1 MKLGAL
7 YLTLLTCSL
16 VLTTSLLQ
24 GCVGVF
30 AAGAAGGAAS
40 LVSDPRTAGTMI
52 EDNAIEFRLASQ
64 IQNDKELADRSNVNV
79 TSYNGILLL
88 TGETPT
94 EDLRKR
100 ITQYAKND
108 SKIREVHD
116 ELTIQESLPLRAR
129 NYDSWLTTKVK
140 TKLLNQK
147 ELNAVAI
154 KVVTSGQNVYLMGLV
169 KHSEAQLAAQDA
181 AEVEGVNRVIK
192 TFEYTD

>member
-1 MKLGAL
+1 MKLGSL
-7 YLTLLTCSL
+7 YFTLLMTSL
-16 VLTTSLLQ
+16 TATTSLLQ
-24 GCVGVF
+24 GCAGVV

-40 LVSDPRTAGTMI
+40 LVSDPRTAGTII
-52 EDNAIEFRLASQ
+52 EDSAIEFRLASQ
-64 IQNDKELADRSNVNV
+64 IQNDKELAERSNVNV
-79 TSYNGILLL
+79 TSYNGVLLL

-94 EDLRKR
+94 EELRQR

-116 ELTIQESLPLRAR
+116 EITIQESLPLKAR

-169 KHSEAQLAAQDA
+169 KHSEAQLAAQNA

-192 TFEYTD
+192 AFEYTD